1 LLSWLLSIR
10 EDVVSMSSRDDGGGH
25 LDGVGV
31 TAALGAGVG
40 AVVAFAAVLAL
51 LLVTG
56 SDRVTAL
63 SAAAFAALWG
73 GCGLGAMLGAS
84 HGFAR
89 RMR

>member
-1 LLSWLLSIR
+1 
-10 EDVVSMSSRDDGGGH
+10 MSSRDDAGGH
-25 LDGVGV
+25 LDGVGLP
-31 TAALGAGVG
+31 AALGAAIG
-40 AVVAFAAVLAL
+40 AAVAFGAVLAL

-56 SDRVTAL
+56 SDRVTAF

>member
-1 LLSWLLSIR
+1 
-10 EDVVSMSSRDDGGGH
+10 
-25 LDGVGV
+25 
-31 TAALGAGVG
+31 
-40 AVVAFAAVLAL
+40 
-51 LLVTG
+51 VTG
-56 SDRVTAL
+56 SDRVTAF

>member
-1 LLSWLLSIR
+1 VR
-10 EDVVSMSSRDDGGGH
+10 KEVVSMSSREDGGGH
-25 LDGVGV
+25 QDGVGS
-31 TAALGAGVG
+31 AAAIGAGVG
-40 AVVAFAAVLAL
+40 ATVAFGGVATL

-73 GCGLGAMLGAS
+73 GGGLGAMLGAS